1 LRAGRASR
9 ATPIHQTLHPGRQQS
24 VSKRMGATVTE
35 AASRHVPMPSQ
46 PDMVLKVVRTAALAA
61 KNKYIEYAT
70 SATYRRGRL

>member
-1 LRAGRASR
+1 
-9 ATPIHQTLHPGRQQS
+9 
-24 VSKRMGATVTE
+24 MTE